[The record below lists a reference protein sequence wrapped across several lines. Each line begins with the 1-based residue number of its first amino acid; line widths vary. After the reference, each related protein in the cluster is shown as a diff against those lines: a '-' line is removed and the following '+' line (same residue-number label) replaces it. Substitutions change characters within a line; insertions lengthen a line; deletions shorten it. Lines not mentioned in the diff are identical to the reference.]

1 MGGAETTGAQVG
13 RALLDAR
20 LAFTEVAVGASST
33 KSGGGIG
40 GVSSNIEDDR
50 ERREICQGERIT
62 ITLSV
67 TERNIRR

>member
-1 MGGAETTGAQVG
+1 M
-13 RALLDAR
+13 
-20 LAFTEVAVGASST
+20 EVAVGASST

-50 ERREICQGERIT
+50 ERREICQGESIT

-67 TERNIRR
+67 TERNIRGEREGGGDEGGEEGAEMEKSK